1 MDAKRDQKFAGTS
14 RDNAEPGAKVMYV
27 SALKN
32 QVKLASFPVVFF
44 LGISTIAA
52 TPILSDIYLT
62 AKVPVLAMS
71 LIGFVLY
78 SYFKLNNRVLIRSNL
93 ILALI
98 LAFLVSLAFSGLAA
112 GTNSTRLLWGES
124 GRSNGL
130 MTWFLLSIIL
140 LLTLSHFEQF
150 KSSKFYGS
158 LIVFLTLCD
167 IYFLLQH
174 LGLNIFNEKYIYSP
188 MVGFFGN
195 PNFTS
200 AFLGM
205 SFTLTLGLFFFH
217 SRAKVFNALL
227 SILSLVEIYLTGS
240 FQGLMLAGSALVFY
254 IYIFGLRKGIPNKV
268 SLVYLV
274 AVTSSFVLGLLG
286 LLGVGPLGGILER
299 NSFRIRLGYFESA
312 IYMWADH
319 PLVGVGTDSYG
330 DFFREFRPDWLIA
343 IINDGN
349 TSNDAHN
356 IYLNLLATAGFVTF
370 VLYLAL
376 NAYCVYRGFAA
387 LRKGSFDVVLVIA
400 LAVTISYQL
409 QSLISINHLGIAM
422 WGWFAMGVVFAK
434 SYLLSVP
441 DKNIFNNS
449 KSKVSRFLHIA
460 VVLSLIFITVTGFMR
475 LGEGLRLKSVAGNI
489 VVGGTQE
496 YKEKKFAELASVS
509 GYWIPDVSNSMLVQ
523 EALLNIGAS
532 EAAETISK
540 ATYAQNLDSRDALW
554 ALVAIQTRRG
564 NFTEAIALREKLIVK
579 EKQSSWVLLDQAD
592 SFAEVKNRGKAIE
605 FLNKA
610 KTKADVDPA
619 RIALIQAKIDL
630 IS

>member
-1 MDAKRDQKFAGTS
+1 LGAKRDQKFAGTIQ
-14 RDNAEPGAKVMYV
+14 DNAEPGAKVMYV

-32 QVKLASFPVVFF
+32 QVKLIPFPVVFF

-52 TPILSDIYLT
+52 TPLLSDVYLT
-62 AKVPVLAMS
+62 AKFPLLALS
-71 LIGFVLY
+71 LSCFTVY
-78 SYFKLNNRVLIRSNL
+78 SYFKLKNRALIRSNL
-93 ILALI
+93 ISALL
-98 LAFLVSLAFSGLAA
+98 LAFLVSLIISGSAA

-130 MTWFLLSIIL
+130 ITWFLLSIIL
-140 LLTLSHFEQF
+140 LLTVEHFGQF
-150 KSSKFYGS
+150 KSSKFYES
-158 LIVFLTLCD
+158 LVVFLTLCD
-167 IYFLLQH
+167 ICFLLQH

-205 SFTLTLGLFFFH
+205 SFTLTLGLFFFNP
-217 SRAKVFNALL
+217 RAKVFNASL

-240 FQGLMLAGSALVFY
+240 FQGLMLAGSGLVFY
-254 IYIFGLRKGIPNKV
+254 IYIFGLQKGVSKV
-268 SLVYLV
+268 ISRVFLV
-274 AVTSSFVLGLLG
+274 AATSSFILGLLG
-286 LLGVGPLGGILER
+286 LLGVGILGGILER

-312 IYMWADH
+312 IYMWANH
-319 PLVGVGTDSYG
+319 PLSGVGTDSYG
-330 DFFREFRPDWLIA
+330 DFFREFRPDWLISV
-343 IINDGN
+343 IGDGT

-356 IYLNLLATAGFVTF
+356 IYFNLLATSGFITF

-376 NAYCVYRGFAA
+376 NAYCIYRGFTA
-387 LRKGSFDVVLVIA
+387 LSKGSFDAVLVIA

-409 QSLISINHLGIAM
+409 QSLISINHLGIAI

-434 SYLLSVP
+434 SYLLSAP
-441 DKNIFNNS
+441 KRNIFNYP
-449 KSKVSRFLHIA
+449 KSKVPGLLHI
-460 VVLSLIFITVTGFMR
+460 VVILSLTLVAVTGFMR
-475 LGEGLRLKSVAGNI
+475 LGEGIRLKSVAGNI

-496 YKEKKFAELASVS
+496 YKERKFAELASVS
-509 GYWIPDVSNSMLVQ
+509 GYWIPDVANSMLVQ
-523 EALLNIGAS
+523 EAFLNIGAS

-564 NFTEAIALREKLIVK
+564 NFKEAIALREKLIVK
-579 EKQSSWVLLDQAD
+579 ERQSSWVLLDQAD
-592 SFAEVKNRGKAIE
+592 SFAEVKNRVKAIE

-610 KTKADVDPA
+610 KTKKDVDIA
-619 RIALIQAKIDL
+619 RVALIQAKIDL